1 MFQTALFLLCSV
13 AVLLSGAETASN
25 STSSSN
31 PVTSSTETT
40 NQPTNATSTSTVA
53 PTPVPP
59 TTTAAPTPVPPTPVP
74 PTPVPTPEIGKWV
87 VNETNETCII
97 VQMAV
102 QFNVTYITTD
112 QKSHYLVLDLPVN
125 ETQVRGVCGASKD
138 IEQNIT
144 LSWLTTSN
152 STTENNLIL
161 HFRKNITKNQ
171 YSLHDLEVDL
181 APENFPH
188 LTNSSTRFEH
198 RSDQFTTGLAN
209 SYRCLKIQTLNL
221 TKEDNTTVGEI
232 KVSNLQFQAFHSGNA
247 TSFGFAEDCA
257 FDTPDIVPIAVGCA
271 LALLVVI
278 VLIAYLVGRRR
289 SQARGY
295 LSM

>member
-13 AVLLSGAETASN
+13 AVLHSGAETVP
-25 STSSSN
+25 TSSSIDTN
-31 PVTSSTETT
+31 SLVASSTENT
-40 NQPTNATSTSTVA
+40 NQPTNGTTIFSSSVTPIPTETTSVM
-53 PTPVPP
+53 PTP
-59 TTTAAPTPVPPTPVP
+59 TTT
-74 PTPVPTPEIGKWV
+74 PTPVPTPEIGKWI

-97 VQMAV
+97 VKMAV

-112 QKSHYLVLDLPVN
+112 HKSDFLVLDLPVN
-125 ETQVRGVCGASKD
+125 ETQVKGVCGASKD

-144 LSWLTTSN
+144 ISWLTTPN
-152 STTENNLIL
+152 STTQNNLTL

-171 YSLHDLEVDL
+171 YSLHDLQVDL
-181 APENFPH
+181 APENFPY
-188 LTNSSTRFEH
+188 LTNSSMSFEH
-198 RSDQFTTGLAN
+198 RSNQFTTGLSN

-221 TKEDNTTVGEI
+221 TKEDNKTVGEI
-232 KVSNLQFQAFHSGNA
+232 KVSNLQFQAFHSGSA